1 MKSEHTLT
9 PMMQQYLEIKKQY
22 RDAILFYRMGD
33 FYEMFHDDAVKAS
46 RILGLALTTRDRNRD
61 NPVPMCGVPFHS
73 ASSYITR
80 LIRLGNKV
88 AVCEQGEIDPGAKGL
103 VHREVVKVIT
113 PGVIVEDDHLSGSK
127 ANYLMAIW
135 NDPKKEKYG
144 IAFIDISTG
153 DFRVTEVSTRP
164 DMLGEIYRVLP
175 SEILSFE
182 KDLVPADFYFTPM
195 EAPMTMEQAGRLLS
209 SHFGILGVDGLGL
222 KEYPSARMA
231 SAMIL
236 EYVRRTRK
244 GVLPHI
250 TSCRFYNPGVFM
262 MLGHTT
268 KRNLEIFESLAGG
281 QDGTLFSVLNR
292 TRTSMGARR
301 LADWISFPLMDKGGI
316 DERLDAV
323 GALMSRAEALSAL
336 HQELG
341 CIPDMER
348 IIGRISAENASPRDL
363 VSLAEG
369 LDRVP
374 RLREVLA
381 GFGSGLLAQVSEG
394 LDPLPEVRE
403 RISSTIVPDPPN
415 RLTDGNVIAQ
425 SVDAELDELR
435 SLRRDSRQ
443 WIAAL
448 EAQERKN
455 TGISTLKI
463 GYNKV
468 FGYYIEIS
476 KVQAQKAPPEYMRR
490 QTLVN
495 AERFITPELKEYE
508 SKLLGAQ
515 DAIAGIEQR
524 IFNELKAFLLPYIPR
539 LQKTVREISVLDV
552 LACLAEVARE
562 NNYVRPEIHGDRR
575 IDIRSGRHPVI
586 EKVLKPGEFVPN
598 DCSFDPERDT
608 THVITGPNMAGKS
621 TYMRQ
626 VSLISLMAQTGSF
639 VPAEKAAVGLID
651 RIFTRIGALDNLSA
665 GQSTF
670 LVEMSETADILHNAT
685 DRSLVILDEIGR
697 GTSTFDGMSLAWAVA
712 EYLDANRV
720 RTFFATHYHELA
732 DLSRRHRGIKNFHL
746 AVEESGS
753 DVVFLRTLKR
763 GAIGRSYGIYV
774 ARLAGIPDEVVD
786 KARTVLQ
793 SVISKTR
800 SLPRDRHEA
809 PVQASLFEEKE
820 TGIIDEILGTD
831 PDRMTP
837 LEALNFLQKLR
848 DRLAHRDRH

>member
-1 MKSEHTLT
+1 MKSENTLT

-22 RDAILFYRMGD
+22 RDTILFYRMGD
-33 FYEMFHDDAVKAS
+33 FYEMFYEDAVKAS
-46 RILGLALTTRDRNRD
+46 RILGIALTTRDRNKE

-73 ASSYITR
+73 ATSYITR

-88 AVCEQGEIDPGAKGL
+88 AVCEQGEVDPGTKGL
-103 VHREVVKVIT
+103 VRREVVKVIT
-113 PGVIVEDDHLSGSK
+113 PGVIVEDDHLSGNK

-135 NDPKKEKYG
+135 NDARKERYG

-164 DMLGEIYRVLP
+164 DLMGEIYRVLP
-175 SEILSFE
+175 SEILAFE
-182 KDLVPADFYFTPM
+182 KDLVPGDFYFTPL
-195 EAPMTMEQAGRLLS
+195 ETPMTMEHAGRLLS

-222 KEYPSARMA
+222 KEYPSALMA

-236 EYVRRTRK
+236 EYVRQTRK

-250 TSCRFYNPGVFM
+250 TSCRLYNPGVFM

-268 KRNLEIFESLAGG
+268 KRNLEVFESLAGG
-281 QDGTLFSVLNR
+281 QEGTLFSVLNR

-301 LADWISFPLMDKGGI
+301 LADWISFPLMDKGCI

-323 GALMSRAEALSAL
+323 GALMQRREILSDL
-336 HQELG
+336 LQELSS
-341 CIPDMER
+341 IPDMER

-363 VSLAEG
+363 VALAEG

-374 RLREVLA
+374 RLKDLLA
-381 GFGSGLLAQVSEG
+381 GFEAGLLREVNEG
-394 LDPLPEVRE
+394 LNPLGEVKD
-403 RISSTIVPDPPN
+403 RIASTIVPDPPN
-415 RLTDGNVIAQ
+415 RLLDGNVIAPG
-425 SVDAELDELR
+425 VDAGLDELR

-476 KVQAQKAPPEYMRR
+476 KAQAQKAPPEYMRR

-515 DAIAGIEQR
+515 DAIAEIEQK
-524 IFNELKAFLLPYIPR
+524 IFSALKAFLLPFIPG
-539 LQKTVREISVLDV
+539 LQKTVRAVSILDV
-552 LACLAEVARE
+552 LVCLATVARE
-562 NNYVRPEIHGDRR
+562 NDYVRPEIHGDRR
-575 IDIRSGRHPVI
+575 IEIRAGRHPVI
-586 EKVLKPGEFVPN
+586 EKVLKPDEFVPN
-598 DCSFDPERDT
+598 DCSFEPERDT
-608 THVITGPNMAGKS
+608 THIITGPNMAGKS

-626 VSLISLMAQTGSF
+626 VSLICLMAQTGSF
-639 VPAEKAAVGLID
+639 VPAEKAAIGLTD

-685 DRSLVILDEIGR
+685 GRSLVILDEIGR

-732 DLSRRHRGIKNFHL
+732 DLSRRHKGIKNFHL
-746 AVEESGS
+746 AVEENGS

-774 ARLAGIPDEVVD
+774 ARLAGIPDEVVE
-786 KARTVLQ
+786 KARAVLQ
-793 SVISKTR
+793 SVVSKTR

-809 PVQASLFEEKE
+809 PVQASLFDEKDP
-820 TGIIDEILGTD
+820 GIIDEILKAD
-831 PDRMTP
+831 PNRMTP

-848 DRLAHRDRH
+848 DMAQGDYH